1 MTHSISLQ
9 ILGYTASVLIA
20 VSLLMRSIV
29 RLRIV
34 NMAGAATFSLY
45 GFLIGAYP
53 VGLLNLLTTCINA
66 VQLVRL
72 RKRTEI
78 FRVLEIAPDAPYVRY
93 FLEFEEK
100 EIRRYL
106 PHFRYDP
113 EEQRFALMVVRDLVP
128 AGLVVGRQDG
138 QTLRVDLDYVVA
150 QFRDLKVARFLFV
163 DEAEYFRQRGVREIV
178 SPADTTEHATYLA
191 HMGYRPI
198 GDGRMYRLDLG

>member
-1 MTHSISLQ
+1 MTHSTALQ
-9 ILGYTASVLIA
+9 ILGYTASILIA

-72 RKRTEI
+72 RNRTEI
-78 FRVLEIAPDAPYVRY
+78 FRILEISLDAPYVRY

-106 PHFRYDP
+106 PQFRYDP
-113 EEQRFALMVVRDLVP
+113 QEQTFVLLVLRDLVP
-128 AGLVVGRQDG
+128 AGLVVGRLEDS
-138 QTLRVDLDYVVA
+138 TLRVDLDYVVA
-150 QFRDLKVARFLFV
+150 QFRDLKVARFLFI
-163 DEAEYFRQRGVREIV
+163 DEAEYFRARGVREIV
-178 SPADTTEHATYLA
+178 SPADTAEHATYLA
-191 HMGYRPI
+191 KIGYRQV
-198 GDGRMYRLDLG
+198 GDGRMYRLEL